1 MKDGLIHVCFVID
14 ESGSMWNSASDV
26 TGGFARMI
34 KEQKELKEGGCLV
47 SLFKFNDTVHEN
59 YVGKDV
65 NEIDEDNFLYTP
77 GGCTAMND
85 GICTAIDKIGK
96 WLSDMDESER
106 PEKNLIVIMTDGY
119 ENASR
124 EFTLEQVREKI
135 QHQTEKYNWNFT
147 YMGTDV
153 SDSSYTN
160 SIMGGISGCTFAYNT
175 RDNYE
180 ANYSIITSGVKAYR
194 CAKSLSVEDKDA
206 LFTTTL
212 ADACNDLTERYEQET
227 GNKIERV

>member
-1 MKDGLIHVCFVID
+1 MKNGLIHVCFVID
-14 ESGSMWNSASDV
+14 ESGSMWSSASDV

-47 SLFKFNDTVHEN
+47 SLFKFNHDVHEI
-59 YVGKDV
+59 YIGKDV
-65 NEIDEDNFLYTP
+65 NEIDGEHFVYEP
-77 GGCTAMND
+77 GGSTAMND
-85 GICTAIDKIGK
+85 GICTAIDKVGK
-96 WLSDMDESER
+96 WLSDMDENER

-119 ENASR
+119 ENSSK

-135 QHQTEKYNWNFT
+135 QHQTEKYNWSFT

-160 SIMGGISGCTFAYNT
+160 SIMGGISGCTWAYNT
-175 RDNYE
+175 RDNYD
-180 ANYSIITSGVKAYR
+180 ANYSILASSVKTFR
-194 CAKSLSVEDKDA
+194 CAESLSNQDKDT
-206 LFTTTL
+206 LFTKSL

-227 GNKIERV
+227 GNKMKTV